1 MKEKKPHTHHWSEN
15 ITGPQKLLISL
26 AIALSCFG
34 LLWFANI
41 SMGNRLI
48 LGWDVFCIAMLFF
61 SWVLFF
67 STNSDDLCVVVGK
80 QDDGLKVIFTIVSIA
95 ICFSV
100 FGAIILMLGTDESPR
115 NKLIQTLIS
124 LSPVLLSWFLLHTTF
139 TIRYAHLYHDHDEL
153 NTGSKVGGIDF
164 PSEEDPDYLDFAYFS
179 FVIGMTFQV
188 SDITISSRTIRRFVL
203 MHSLVSFA
211 FNTIIVALTINTIAG
226 LKE

>member
-1 MKEKKPHTHHWSEN
+1 MKEKKQHTHHWSEN
-15 ITGPQKLLISL
+15 ITGPQKLIISL
-26 AIALSCFG
+26 AIALFSFG
-34 LLWFANI
+34 LLWFANM

-48 LGWDVFCIAMLFF
+48 LGWDVFCIVMLFF

-80 QDDGLKVIFTIVSIA
+80 QDDGLKVIFTIVTIA

-115 NKLIQTLIS
+115 NKVIHTLIS
-124 LSPVLLSWFLLHTTF
+124 LSPVLLSWLLLHTTF

-153 NTGSKVGGIDF
+153 NTGSNIGGINF
-164 PSEEDPDYLDFAYFS
+164 PSEEAPDYLDFAYFS

-188 SDITISSRTIRRFVL
+188 SDITISSRAIRRFVL